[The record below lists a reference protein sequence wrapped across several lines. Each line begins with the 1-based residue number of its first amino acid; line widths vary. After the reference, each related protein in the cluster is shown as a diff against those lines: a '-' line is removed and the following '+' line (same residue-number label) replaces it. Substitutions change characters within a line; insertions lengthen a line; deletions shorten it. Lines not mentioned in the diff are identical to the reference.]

1 LVENRFNNI
10 LQIIQKWDRKGQLW
24 YSGFIGTV
32 ERFMQ
37 HAYSFFE
44 ILLKGIIEIQGTW
57 HSPNTTTHWYPLSG
71 FPYKALQ
78 LSPIERVSSI
88 HHMGTYWLSPW
99 KCKQYQVHLITC
111 DYTPNQKTTTHITL
125 QNKFTGKYGVF
136 PRIFFLVTRQKVSAN
151 CKVRGINISV
161 QVRSN
166 KLNSEYNIYINNSLN
181 LSTE

>member
-1 LVENRFNNI
+1 
-10 LQIIQKWDRKGQLW
+10 
-24 YSGFIGTV
+24 
-32 ERFMQ
+32 
-37 HAYSFFE
+37 
-44 ILLKGIIEIQGTW
+44 
-57 HSPNTTTHWYPLSG
+57 
-71 FPYKALQ
+71 
-78 LSPIERVSSI
+78 
-88 HHMGTYWLSPW
+88 
-99 KCKQYQVHLITC
+99 VHLITC